1 MERRDPLAAAGGM
14 IMLIGIV
21 ILLVWDAVAFWPW
34 LLAVIGL
41 SSLPV
46 GVVRGGIP
54 AGLLP
59 AAWLIGLAAL
69 FAAGLFWP
77 GILVLSGMSA
87 LLIAIAPPD
96 KLDQRHQRLMAE
108 RRLGRQMLQKRK
120 RGLAV
125 PPDTDRLVLRDDH
138 DFPGNGW
145 DHTDDIW
152 DSEYEEDETG
162 RLSHDSQD

>member
-1 MERRDPLAAAGGM
+1 MERRDPLAAAGGA

-21 ILLVWDAVAFWPW
+21 ILLVWDAVDFWPW

-77 GILVLSGMSA
+77 GILVLIG
-87 LLIAIAPPD
+87 LTI
-96 KLDQRHQRLMAE
+96 MAGAVV
-108 RRLGRQMLQKRK
+108 RRGR
-120 RGLAV
+120 
-125 PPDTDRLVLRDDH
+125 
-138 DFPGNGW
+138 
-145 DHTDDIW
+145 
-152 DSEYEEDETG
+152 
-162 RLSHDSQD
+162 